1 MFEQGIATR
10 SELRAAGLTD
20 RQLASAVDEG
30 RLVRVRRGFYAR
42 HDADETVIRAVRIGG
57 QLACVSALRLAGV
70 FGFDT
75 DLHVHLPHSASRL
88 RPADARQHWAPL
100 LDPGGGYVVGLQDAL
115 AQSVRCQ
122 APWHAVASLDSALH
136 QRLVSQADIG
146 DVFRG
151 LPQKY
156 HGLMQLIDG
165 RSEAGQ
171 ETVLRLALRAA
182 GLRVEV
188 QVTFEGV
195 GRVDLV
201 VEGCLV
207 IEADSRT
214 AHDGWALHVRDRDRD
229 IELARRGLMSLRP
242 GYARTMFATADVVD
256 AALALLRRRRRRR

>member
-1 MFEQGIATR
+1 M
-10 SELRAAGLTD
+10 
-20 RQLASAVDEG
+20 
-30 RLVRVRRGFYAR
+30 
-42 HDADETVIRAVRIGG
+42 IRAVRIGG

-70 FGFDT
+70 FGFDN

-88 RPADARQHWAPL
+88 RTADARQHWAPL
-100 LDPGGGYVVGLQDAL
+100 IDAGGGYVVGLRDAL

-122 APWHAVASLDSALH
+122 EPWHAVASLDSALH
-136 QRLVSQADIG
+136 QRLVTEADIG
-146 DVFRG
+146 DVFRA
-151 LPQKY
+151 LPRRY
-156 HGLMQLIDG
+156 RHLRRFTDG

-182 GLRVEV
+182 GLHVEV

-207 IEADSRT
+207 VEADSRT

-242 GYARTMFATADVVD
+242 GYARTMFATSDVVE
-256 AALALLRRRRRRR
+256 AALALVRRRRRGR